1 MPATTA
7 TRPAPTVPQA
17 CGAPGR
23 GAADQVIHEVRRA
36 RQTAHAAEVRQLE
49 LAVEWALLHPVPDD
63 GYAADWSQ
71 SGGLWAEGS
80 SRLAGEGA
88 PECAEF
94 APVEL
99 AAALGIT
106 LDAGRALIAD
116 GLDLTHR
123 LPRLWAHLRAGR
135 VEPWRARRI
144 AQDSRDLGP
153 DAIAHADRLLS
164 ATPAKLDQVDTRR
177 LVDEA
182 RLYHDPV
189 RACEDERHQLAH
201 RGVWLRTGSR
211 PATTDVLMTLDTPDA
226 LAFDHTVGSLATQ
239 LGRLGDAASL
249 DVRRARAAGLLASP
263 QQALDLLA
271 GETTDLDHV
280 RGALGSV
287 ELVVHVTP
295 ADLAP
300 ADDTGAG
307 AATVERLGAVTTEVL
322 EDWVRRV
329 TGRTG
334 PIRIRPVLTVP
345 TGDDVGDDPAGPAV
359 DAHDPPAWMREA
371 AVLRDATCVFPGC
384 HRDSR
389 RADLDHIQPYVDLDE
404 GGPPGQTSLSNLAP
418 LCRTHHR
425 AKTHS
430 DWDYERRP
438 DGSYRWTSP
447 TGHTYLSRSRPRT
460 PPARPGTAA
469 PPVPQ
474 QRRPRSTTSASDTAA
489 GP

>member
-17 CGAPGR
+17 CGAPVR
-23 GAADQVIHEVRRA
+23 GAADQVIHEARRA

-123 LPRLWAHLRAGR
+123 LPRLWAHLQAGR

-153 DAIAHADRLLS
+153 DAVAHADRLIS
-164 ATPAKLDQVDTRR
+164 ATPTRISKIDARR

-182 RLYHDPV
+182 RLYFDPD
-189 RACEDERHQLAH
+189 RACEDERRQLAH
-201 RGVWLRTGSR
+201 RGVWLRTGAS
-211 PATTDVLMTLDTPDA
+211 PATTDVLMTMDTPDA
-226 LAFDHTVGSLATQ
+226 IAFDDTLSDLATQ
-239 LGRLGDAASL
+239 LGRLGDRDTL
-249 DVRRARAAGLLASP
+249 DIRRARAAGLLASP

-322 EDWVRRV
+322 ADWVRRT

-334 PIRIRPVLTVP
+334 TIRIRPVLTIP
-345 TGDDVGDDPAGPAV
+345 TSDAAAASAGSVAGLTAHREV
-359 DAHDPPAWMREA
+359 DAHDPPSWMREA

-384 HRDSR
+384 RRDSR
-389 RADLDHIQPYVDLDE
+389 RADLDHIEPWVAPDD
-404 GGPPGQTSLSNLAP
+404 GGPPGQTRLSNLAP

-425 AKTHS
+425 AKTHT
-430 DWDYERRP
+430 DWSYERRP

-447 TGHTYLSRSRPRT
+447 TGHTHETRPHPRRPPDRSPASTVPSPPPIPR
-460 PPARPGTAA
+460 
-469 PPVPQ
+469 
-474 QRRPRSTTSASDTAA
+474 QRRP
-489 GP
+489 